1 MGTMLYHGTVVPGLD
16 TIQANAKSH
25 ATGMPVAY
33 FTEDRCFALVY
44 CRSRNE
50 NFVTMGIRADGK
62 QHYFERFPNQL
73 DVLYKGMRGYL
84 YWVDAY
90 ERPHLGKRTGRSR
103 CKM

>member
-1 MGTMLYHGTVVPGLD
+1 MDTVFYHGTVIPGLD
-16 TIQANAKSH
+16 TIKATAKSH

-33 FTEDRCFALVY
+33 FTEDRCYALVC

-73 DVLYKGMRGYL
+73 EVLYKGKRGYL
-84 YWVDAY
+84 ASVDKGIHNKTTKY
-90 ERPHLGKRTGRSR
+90 GLPTY
-103 CKM
+103 